1 MPSRCIYCVRKDII
15 LFLWLNKIPLY
26 NLPEASQVALLLKNL
41 PANAGD
47 KRDPGSVFGSGRSP
61 GGGNGNPL
69 QNFCLENPT
78 DRGTL
83 RAIVHRVTKNQTQLK
98 LLGRHSGIDNLLFA
112 GVSYRNVIKLPSFIL
127 GFNKICNVTFSIH

>member
-26 NLPEASQVALLLKNL
+26 NIPEASQVALLLKNL

-69 QNFCLENPT
+69 QNFCLENPM
-78 DRGTL
+78 DRGAL

-98 LLGRHSGIDNLLFA
+98 LLSTQHAYIYIFFIL
-112 GVSYRNVIKLPSFIL
+112 SFIN
-127 GFNKICNVTFSIH
+127 FDTF

>member
-1 MPSRCIYCVRKDII
+1 MRLYGTCLSVWLISLSIMPSRCIYCVRKDII

-26 NLPEASQVALLLKNL
+26 NIPEASQVALLLKNL

-61 GGGNGNPL
+61 WGGNGNPL

-78 DRGTL
+78 DRGAL

-98 LLGRHSGIDNLLFA
+98 LLSTQHAYIYIFFIL
-112 GVSYRNVIKLPSFIL
+112 SFIN
-127 GFNKICNVTFSIH
+127 FDTF